1 MADFETKCFGAKE
14 IKASGDKNDGKMR
27 FEGYLAYFNNV
38 DLVGDIVEKGAFL
51 NTLSQAKSEGRVIP
65 VLKQH
70 GTRGSLAGDD
80 TPIGYFEDAYED
92 EKGLYVKGV
101 LFSTDDGK
109 NMHTLLKEAPVG
121 TMGMS
126 IGYGIANKR
135 CAREEERQKG
145 AERVLTELDLRE
157 GSIVTF
163 PANTKA
169 RVEDVKAD
177 ALHWRS
183 LEKHLNKN
191 GFSAAESKRAVSLI
205 KSFDGKEDTEEP
217 KEDATS
223 AAKILAESVKAA
235 AREMEKQEALRGL
248 KNFVDSLK

>member
-27 FEGYLAYFNNV
+27 FEGYLACFDNV
-38 DLVGDIVEKGAFL
+38 DSYGDVIEKGAFL
-51 NTLSQAKSEGRVIP
+51 ITLSQAKSEGKVLP

-70 GTRGSLAGDD
+70 GSWGSIAGDD

-101 LFSTDDGK
+101 LFSTDEGK
-109 NMHTLLKEAPVG
+109 NMYTLLKEAPLG

-126 IGYGIANKR
+126 IGYRVIKGR

-145 AERVLTELDLRE
+145 AYKILTELDLHE

-217 KEDATS
+217 KEDTTS